1 MKIAEDN
8 CISHDDWY
16 SQVLIECMVQERQL
30 CGAGAA
36 ERSYPLSRVRGG
48 GREEL
53 PHVQCMEQRVLFAR
67 TAVKR
72 YSTAKVRDT
81 QVRW

>member
-36 ERSYPLSRVRGG
+36 ERIRPGFV
-48 GREEL
+48 
-53 PHVQCMEQRVLFAR
+53 
-67 TAVKR
+67 
-72 YSTAKVRDT
+72 
-81 QVRW
+81 